1 VSAPNVVSAEIVVT
15 VVRIVETVAMA
26 SVMVTAVPV
35 LSSRRLPQ
43 RIPLRR
49 TSATHSTTWTFK

>member
-15 VVRIVETVAMA
+15 VVRIAETVAMA